1 LADTISLFIA
11 MPFAKH
17 SLVQFIFFGNI
28 FYGLCSVALAVE
40 AATQQK
46 IPLNSWSFY
55 GLLFT
60 ATVLYYMHAYIQSN
74 PNDATSERIRWYYSR
89 KKTIVFFQILLA
101 VLAFL
106 CLVKIAMNS
115 WMSLASIT
123 VIQIA
128 MLLVFPLT
136 AALYYGID
144 RGVLKNINLRQQGQL
159 KPFIIG
165 FTWAGPVTIYP
176 VVFYCLE
183 NNMPYEL
190 TLVGGLLFLKNFM
203 FISMLSIMF
212 DIKDYAH
219 DHRQSLGTF
228 VTRTGLR
235 KTIFTILVPLSILG
249 LGTFITYGITR
260 DFSAMKIMLNTIPF
274 VFLMIVAWSLA
285 KRRSILYY
293 LVVVD
298 GLMVVKAVCGT
309 VAMVFF

>member
-1 LADTISLFIA
+1 MRLD
-11 MPFAKH
+11 KH
-17 SLVQFIFFGNI
+17 SLVQFIFFGNL
-28 FYGLCSVALAVE
+28 FYGLCSVALAIE

-46 IPLNSWSFY
+46 LPLNSWSFY

-60 ATVLYYMHAYIQSN
+60 ATVLYYMYAYIHSN
-74 PNDATSERIRWYYSR
+74 PNDATSERIRWFYAR
-89 KKTIVFFQILLA
+89 KRVIILFQILL
-101 VLAFL
+101 VLLAFI
-106 CLVKIAMNS
+106 CLVNIALSSWNS
-115 WMSLASIT
+115 FFSNVSA
-123 VIQIA
+123 IQISI
-128 MLLVFPLT
+128 LLVFPMT
-136 AALYYGID
+136 AAFYYGID

-183 NNMPYEL
+183 NNIPYEL
-190 TLVGGLLFLKNFM
+190 TLVGCLLFLKNFM

-235 KTIFTILVPLSILG
+235 KTIFTILVPLSVLG
-249 LGTFITYGITR
+249 LGTFIAYGITR
-260 DFSAMKIMLNTIPF
+260 DFSAMKILFNVLPF
-274 VFLMIVAWSLA
+274 LLLMIVAWSLS

-293 LVVVD
+293 LIVVD
-298 GLMVVKAVCGT
+298 GLMLLKGICGT
-309 VAMVFF
+309 IGMTFF